1 MFVVKHW
8 HYPKYAELIQ
18 LLLMSVEGLNEYW
31 IVVAVVDFFDYLLV
45 EYLKYFLKMMKKM
58 GKNLLNSYLYK
69 SYLMREGYLLE

>member
-18 LLLMSVEGLNEYW
+18 LLLMSVEGMKEYL
-31 IVVAVVDFFDYLLV
+31 IVVDFFDYLLV